1 MAYLVF
7 ANFCLWL
14 YYTFEV
20 PKSALSQ
27 VEQDFYGLKTWV
39 YLQRII
45 LPCCIFFRWVNS
57 SVRCVGSTA
66 AYLEAEESYM
76 TGLLH
81 KGKIH
86 VGDLCEP
93 AIYDSLPWAYVMCNW
108 AQILL

>member
-1 MAYLVF
+1 MF

-66 AYLEAEESYM
+66 AYLEAEESYNV
-76 TGLLH
+76 L
-81 KGKIH
+81 KY
-86 VGDLCEP
+86 LCLNFWTFYKYL
-93 AIYDSLPWAYVMCNW
+93 ARNS
-108 AQILL
+108 